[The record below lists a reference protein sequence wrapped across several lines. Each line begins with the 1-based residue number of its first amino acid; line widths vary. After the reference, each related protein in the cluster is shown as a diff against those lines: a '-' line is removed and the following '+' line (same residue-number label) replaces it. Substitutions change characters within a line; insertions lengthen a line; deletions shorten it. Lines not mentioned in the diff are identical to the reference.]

1 MKAENEMT
9 LTFPSRSSNES
20 FARAAV
26 ACFAAQLDPNLE
38 ELNDIK
44 TAVSEAVTNC
54 IVHAYRDCLG
64 TVTIRC
70 RILPERAGYRH
81 PRQGLRHGGC
91 GKGPRAH
98 VHDRRPGAQRHGIY
112 DHGELHDLASGHV
125 KARQGHDGTYEA
137 QDRAAEENRLSDTIT
152 LIQRSQQGDRDASER
167 LVTENT
173 GLIWSIA
180 RRYFGRGVEPDD
192 LFQLGCVG
200 FLKAVEGFDTTYGT
214 QFSTYAVPKIAGE
227 IRRFLRDDGAVKV
240 SRSVKER
247 AAAIKKAR
255 ERLTG
260 DFGRDPTVSEL
271 SEALGL
277 SPEEIAAAETATSA
291 TESIQRQ
298 TGEEGFSLE
307 DVLCTDGMEEKLL
320 ERMAL
325 QEALAR
331 LNDKERLVIQLRYY
345 HSLTQQRVAGLIGVS
360 QVQVS
365 RIEKKALER
374 LRTFF

>member
-1 MKAENEMT
+1 M
-9 LTFPSRSSNES
+9 
-20 FARAAV
+20 
-26 ACFAAQLDPNLE
+26 
-38 ELNDIK
+38 
-44 TAVSEAVTNC
+44 
-54 IVHAYRDCLG
+54 
-64 TVTIRC
+64 
-70 RILPERAGYRH
+70 
-81 PRQGLRHGGC
+81 
-91 GKGPRAH
+91 
-98 VHDRRPGAQRHGIY
+98 
-112 DHGELHDLASGHV
+112 
-125 KARQGHDGTYEA
+125 
-137 QDRAAEENRLSDTIT
+137 SDTIT

-200 FLKAVEGFDTTYGT
+200 FLKAVEGFDTAYGT

-307 DVLCTDGMEEKLL
+307 DVLCTDGMEERLL

-360 QVQVS
+360 QVQVLS
-365 RIEKKALER
+365 LIHI
-374 LRTFF
+374 